1 LRIIGIGT
9 DIVQIE
15 RIRAA
20 MERHGESF
28 ARRILHSN
36 EYALFLEKPQ
46 PALYLAKRFAA
57 KEAVAKALGTGIAQG
72 VSFEDI
78 ETFNNK
84 AGKPEFCLH
93 GKSQQKAVELGVTD
107 YHLSLSD
114 EQDYAVAYVLLTG

>member
-1 LRIIGIGT
+1 LKIIGIGT
-9 DIVQIE
+9 DIVQIR
-15 RIRAA
+15 RIQTA
-20 MERHGESF
+20 MERHGDVF
-28 ARRILHSN
+28 ARRILHPN
-36 EYALFLEKPQ
+36 EFALFLDKSQ
-46 PALYLAKRFAA
+46 PELYLAKRFAA

-93 GKSQQKAVELGVTD
+93 GKSREKALALGVTD

-114 EQDYAVAYVLLTG
+114 EKDYAVAYVLLTG

>member
-1 LRIIGIGT
+1 MKIIGIGT
-9 DIVQIE
+9 DIVQIG
-15 RIRAA
+15 RIQTA
-20 MERHGESF
+20 MERHGETF
-28 ARRILHSN
+28 ARRILHPN

-46 PALYLAKRFAA
+46 PELYLAKRFAA

-72 VSFEDI
+72 ISFEDI

-93 GKSQQKAVELGVTD
+93 GKSHQKALELGVSD

-114 EQDYAVAYVLLTG
+114 ERDYAVAYVLLTG